1 MLDIK
6 ATQGSYWK
14 GAQLPYWIYMVVTM
28 LPFTGALGLDHLLLR
43 SPITALLKFLSLPLF
58 GYWYFYDIAQAAGER
73 DLLEKYGIAVPFYGP
88 TGIGAGIFS
97 GTEGIPLA
105 PNEIPGPWKYFAY
118 ALATCF
124 FIAFPINKFIIGDYA
139 GGIAQLCMYLILPLA
154 ICWGLYDI
162 YRVLLDTKGIFENG
176 TSRFL
181 PASWLLGANFRRE
194 ALGPYG
200 PAPPEQLTGLRLW
213 FHRLFNAVVEIPI
226 ASAKVVS
233 GTIDVTRDA
242 TIGTADSVVKGVKAG
257 VDTTTSVVQ
266 GVGAVAKGVG
276 QGVGAAVDGV
286 GEGTKAV
293 TSGVANVVVGEVKE
307 AAAAASDV
315 VQTTKAAADTAVQA
329 TAGTVAEGAKA
340 AEGVASLVAK
350 IPAIGEK
357 VASELADPSKLVEEA
372 KKGAVVAQL
381 GGFMLA
387 NQGQE
392 SSVSTAVVLFT
403 VGLLAFSGYVFYTL
417 RNFKNKA
424 TEKSDD
430 PPPNPRAVR
439 GTFKA
444 KGY

>member
-6 ATQGSYWK
+6 VTQGSYWK

-73 DLLEKYGIAVPFYGP
+73 ELIEKYGIAVPFYGP

-97 GTEGIPLA
+97 GTEGIALA

-124 FIAFPINKFIIGDYA
+124 FIAFPINKFIIGDYM

-154 ICWGLYDI
+154 IFWGIWDI
-162 YRVLLDTKGIFENG
+162 YRVIFDTKGIFENG

-194 ALGPYG
+194 ALGPHA
-200 PAPPEQLTGLRLW
+200 PAPPEQLTGIRLW

-257 VDTTTSVVQ
+257 VDTSTSVV
-266 GVGAVAKGVG
+266 KGVG
-276 QGVGAAVDGV
+276 SVVEGV
-286 GEGTKAV
+286 GEGTKAI

-357 VASELADPSKLVEEA
+357 VASEIADPSKLVEEA

-381 GGFMLA
+381 GGFILA
-387 NQGQE
+387 NQGQPQE
-392 SSVSTAVVLFT
+392 GSISTAVVLFT
-403 VGLLAFSGYVFYTL
+403 LGLLAFSGYVFYTL
-417 RNFKNKA
+417 RNFNNKA
-424 TEKSDD
+424 IEKSDD
-430 PPPNPRAVR
+430 PPANPRAVR
-439 GTFKA
+439 STFKA
-444 KGY
+444 NRS